1 MRFLE
6 GELELGP
13 ALSLKWD
20 DGRAQM
26 LSAPF
31 LRSQC
36 PCETCKLQKPRP
48 GADAYPGVVLE
59 RFDPVGRYALQLH
72 FSDGHRHGAFSFDL
86 LQSFPDQA

>member
-6 GELELGP
+6 GEAECGEDLRISWDSGRRQR
-13 ALSLKWD
+13 LS
-20 DGRAQM
+20 GA
-26 LSAPF
+26 F

-48 GADAYPGVVLE
+48 QPSDHAGTGVE
-59 RFDPVGRYALQLH
+59 RFDPVGRYALQLR

-86 LQSFPDQA
+86 LQSFPDEA